1 VSDKTYLS
9 DPDEPWDAGHGAEP
23 IGGSE
28 GPKEMIHDVP
38 TSTPKGRLY
47 THHVRL
53 CHDALELMAKKNHDY
68 ASIEDP
74 YRNFRQFGRFGILV
88 RLGDKFARLRSFEEQ
103 GELKV
108 QDESIRDT
116 LLDIINYAVLY
127 YGYED

>member
-1 VSDKTYLS
+1 MTEEKKGYWANDDPHGDAVSEAVSVDKT
-9 DPDEPWDAGHGAEP
+9 
-23 IGGSE
+23 
-28 GPKEMIHDVP
+28 
-38 TSTPKGRLY
+38 TPRGRLY

-53 CHDALELMAKKNHDY
+53 CHDALELMTKKNHDY
-68 ASIEDP
+68 ASLEDP

-108 QDESIRDT
+108 QDESVRDT